1 MMGFGRM
8 RNGVFTSI
16 SAHLAVVLFAQFG
29 LPQLFTKP
37 PVSVD
42 IIPVDLLLLNK
53 KVTPPPAEVI
63 KPEPKI
69 EVKPPKLIQTKNLV
83 KQKKIQQTLSPSPP
97 PPMNKPKPASKK
109 PLKKLKPKPTISSLA
124 QPRLKPVLKKKAKPS
139 QQKKI
144 TKIKEIEKPKRD
156 FASVLKDVSALKKAK
171 KIPEI
176 SKIKTIS
183 KNTLSQLQR
192 KERASITEIERLKQM
207 IRQQIKPCWSPPVGA
222 KEAEGLAITI
232 NIRVDKRGYVTNA
245 KIINGEAMR
254 SSKTVQAAAD
264 AGRRAVLNLA
274 CQPFRL
280 PQDLHDEWKDIN
292 FNFDPRK
299 MLG

>member
-83 KQKKIQQTLSPSPP
+83 KQKKNSTDTKSFTTPP
-97 PPMNKPKPASKK
+97 HE
-109 PLKKLKPKPTISSLA
+109 
-124 QPRLKPVLKKKAKPS
+124 QAK
-139 QQKKI
+139 
-144 TKIKEIEKPKRD
+144 T
-156 FASVLKDVSALKKAK
+156 
-171 KIPEI
+171 
-176 SKIKTIS
+176 
-183 KNTLSQLQR
+183 
-192 KERASITEIERLKQM
+192 
-207 IRQQIKPCWSPPVGA
+207 G
-222 KEAEGLAITI
+222 
-232 NIRVDKRGYVTNA
+232 
-245 KIINGEAMR
+245 
-254 SSKTVQAAAD
+254 
-264 AGRRAVLNLA
+264 
-274 CQPFRL
+274 
-280 PQDLHDEWKDIN
+280 
-292 FNFDPRK
+292 
-299 MLG
+299 